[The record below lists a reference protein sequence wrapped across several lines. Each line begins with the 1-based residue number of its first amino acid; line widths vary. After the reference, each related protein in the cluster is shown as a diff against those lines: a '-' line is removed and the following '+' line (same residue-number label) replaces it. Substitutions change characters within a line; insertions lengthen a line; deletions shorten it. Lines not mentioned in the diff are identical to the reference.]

1 MRNLI
6 FLDGL
11 DVGSAEGIV
20 GRQFIH
26 ITAIG
31 GVEDPPIIALNGLF
45 VRCDVEEVHEFY
57 DVAVGLEHL
66 TVLGCD
72 KPRACPERHDTV
84 LKGVCKEFACLNKSG
99 TAILLL

>member
-1 MRNLI
+1 MRNLV

-31 GVEDPPIIALNGLF
+31 GVEDPPIVALNGF
-45 VRCDVEEVHEFY
+45 FMRCDVEEVHKFY
-57 DVAVGLEHL
+57 DVTVGLEHL
-66 TVLGCD
+66 AVLGCD
-72 KPRACPERHDTV
+72 KP
-84 LKGVCKEFACLNKSG
+84 
-99 TAILLL
+99 